1 MGFLIYLE
9 LLGFYVDEFL
19 VILQT
24 GISLADDETS

>member
-9 LLGFYVDEFL
+9 LLGFYVDERL
-19 VILQT
+19 TILET